1 MKFLKNL
8 WQLLKKAFDEFS
20 QDNGFKLSASLSYY
34 TVFSLGPLLII
45 IISLS
50 GLFLGRA
57 AVEGKI
63 YGQLKG
69 LVGAEA
75 SLEVENII
83 RHTQQSQHT
92 VAGAVIGFV
101 VLLLGATGVFSEIQG
116 SINHIWS
123 LKTKPKKGWLKI
135 IVNRLLS
142 FSLVVALS
150 FLLMVSLTV
159 NAIMDVLSENLKR
172 YFMNIT
178 VDAFYI
184 VNILLIFVIIASLFA
199 VIFKVLPDARI
210 RWKDAFVG
218 AGFTALLFMLGKALI
233 GIYLGKSKIGIT
245 YGASASV
252 ILILTWVYYS
262 SIILYFG
269 AEFTKVYTMRFGSGI
284 NPNDSAVFIIKR
296 EAKEIPISPPDSPDT
311 PDALRDKT

>member
-1 MKFLKNL
+1 MTF
-8 WQLLKKAFDEFS
+8 LKKAWGLLKTTFDEFS
-20 QDNGFKLSASLSYY
+20 QDNALKLSASLAYF

-50 GLFLGRA
+50 GLILGRA
-57 AVEGKI
+57 AVEGRI
-63 YGQLKG
+63 YAQLKG
-69 LVGAEA
+69 LIGGEA
-75 SLEVENII
+75 SLQVEEII
-83 RHTQQSQHT
+83 RNIQQTQNT
-92 VAGAVIGFV
+92 VAGAIIGFGI
-101 VLLLGATGVFSEIQG
+101 LLLGATGVFTEIQG
-116 SINHIWS
+116 SINYIWS

-150 FLLMVSLTV
+150 FLLMVSLVV
-159 NAIMDVLSENLKR
+159 NAIMDVLNENLAR
-172 YFMNIT
+172 YFVNKT
-178 VDAFYI
+178 VDFVYI
-184 VNILLIFVIIASLFA
+184 VNIILILVVTTSLFA

-218 AGFTALLFMLGKALI
+218 AGFTALLFLLGKALI
-233 GIYLGKSKIGIT
+233 GLYLGKSKIGLT

-252 ILILTWVYYS
+252 IIILTWVYYA

-284 NPNDSAVFIIKR
+284 SPGDSAVFIVKR
-296 EAKEIPISPPDSPDT
+296 EAKEISPEPLT
-311 PDALRDKT
+311 PPPVEKA